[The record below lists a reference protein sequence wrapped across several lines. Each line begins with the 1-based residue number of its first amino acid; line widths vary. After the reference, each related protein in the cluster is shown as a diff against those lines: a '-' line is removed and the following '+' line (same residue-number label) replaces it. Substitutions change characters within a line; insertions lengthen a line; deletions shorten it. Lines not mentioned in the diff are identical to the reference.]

1 MATFLRRSRDRRA
14 TEPASDAPKKASD
27 KPLHARKRHTGASGP
42 PPPAPA
48 PDRSKWL
55 AELEQVT
62 ALVVGEVGCLAPP
75 PPPVTPPSLY
85 EIDP

>member
-1 MATFLRRSRDRRA
+1 MAAFLRRSRDRLA
-14 TEPASDAPKKASD
+14 TEPAGAPAKKAGD
-27 KPLHARKRHTGASGP
+27 KPLHAKNRHTGASVP
-42 PPPAPA
+42 PSPPPAPA
-48 PDRSKWL
+48 RTKWL

-62 ALVVGEVGCLAPP
+62 ALVMDEVDCHAPP